1 MDNMFGVAQKTD
13 QLSGQALRKS
23 CEGIGLEQKKRKTG
37 KGRDGGGEKGER
49 KRLFEEQLTSYIH
62 LTENY
67 EF

>member
-1 MDNMFGVAQKTD
+1 MARPSGRVAK
-13 QLSGQALRKS
+13 ALGSK
-23 CEGIGLEQKKRKTG
+23 KKRKTG
-37 KGRDGGGEKGER
+37 KGRNGGGEKGER